1 MEKEENVATVTVIVR
16 YGKENVA
23 YSHCNCKV
31 WKRKENVATVTVI
44 VRYGK
49 EKKNV
54 ATVTVIVRYGK
65 GKKMSLQS
73 L

>member
-23 YSHCNCKV
+23 
-31 WKRKENVATVTVI
+31 
-44 VRYGK
+44 
-49 EKKNV
+49 
-54 ATVTVIVRYGK
+54 TVTVIVRYGK